1 MRSVNSVALF
11 AAAVSAGEVLWDGRF
26 TADTA
31 SELSSWSWSNQK
43 GAYQYYIHG
52 SGEQTDYV
60 NIGADF
66 KNPADSA
73 SAQGAKI
80 SIDETS
86 QWNGGGM
93 LRTELIPQTSA
104 AINEGTVY
112 YHFSMMRKEE
122 NAPNAK
128 HEHQVNFFESHF
140 TEMKYGLISG
150 ASGTENTALQWYAN
164 SQSQWN
170 VTFEPGVWHNVAYEI
185 DFSGGSVTFWHS
197 TGSDALTKTAGPVSV
212 SASSNGADW
221 HLGVL
226 RLEGNTDATAEDW
239 YFSGVYIE
247 SGDLT
252 TEIGSGSSSSSSG
265 SSSAS
270 ASPAAAAAV
279 SSSASSAAAPASS
292 TVAAQE
298 TTSSAAAVASTT
310 SSAAA
315 VATPTTLQT
324 LVSSAA
330 ASSSSAA
337 AQPTG
342 QTGSVPATGSNG
354 GDDSSDSSS
363 STTSGNGLSADEQ
376 EEVNQGIYS
385 WYQSLKAWWS
395 ANQ

>member
-1 MRSVNSVALF
+1 MRSTNSIALF
-11 AAAVSAGEVLWDGRF
+11 FAAVAAGEVLWDGRF

-31 SELSSWSWSNQK
+31 SELSSWSWSNQA

-52 SGEQTDYV
+52 SGDLTDYV
-60 NIGADF
+60 NTGADF

-73 SAQGAKI
+73 SKQGAKV
-80 SIDETS
+80 SIDSTS

-93 LRTELIPQTSA
+93 LRTELIPQTTA

-122 NAPNAK
+122 NAPNAA

-150 ASGTENTALQWYAN
+150 ESGTQDTALQWFAN
-164 SQSQWN
+164 SESQWN
-170 VTFEPGVWHNVAYEI
+170 VTFDAGVWHNVAYEI
-185 DFSGGSVTFWHS
+185 DFDAGSVTFWHS
-197 TGSDALTKTAGPVSV
+197 TGADALTKTAGPVSV

-226 RLEGNTDATAEDW
+226 RLDGNTDATAEDW

-252 TEIGSGSSSSSSG
+252 KEIGSGSTSSSSSSA
-265 SSSAS
+265 SSSS
-270 ASPAAAAAV
+270 ASPAAAAVAA
-279 SSSASSAAAPASS
+279 SSAAPASSAAAPASS
-292 TVAAQE
+292 ATAQE
-298 TTSSAAAVASTT
+298 TTSAAAVVSTSAAAS
-310 SSAAA
+310 
-315 VATPTTLQT
+315 TPTTLQT
-324 LVSSAA
+324 LVSSS

-342 QTGSVPATGSNG
+342 QTGSVPAEGNGS
-354 GDDSSDSSS
+354 DSSDDSSS

-376 EEVNQGIYS
+376 EEVNQGISS
-385 WYQSLKAWWS
+385 WFTSLKAWWA

>member
-1 MRSVNSVALF
+1 MRSTNSIALF
-11 AAAVSAGEVLWDGRF
+11 FAAVAAGEVLWDGRF

-31 SELSSWSWSNQK
+31 SELSSWSWSNQA

-52 SGEQTDYV
+52 SGDLTDYV
-60 NIGADF
+60 NTGADF

-73 SAQGAKI
+73 SKQGAKV
-80 SIDETS
+80 SIDSTS

-93 LRTELIPQTSA
+93 LRTELIPQTTA

-122 NAPNAK
+122 NAPNAA

-150 ASGTENTALQWYAN
+150 ESGTQDTALQWFAN
-164 SQSQWN
+164 SESQWN
-170 VTFEPGVWHNVAYEI
+170 VTFDAGVWHNVAYEI
-185 DFSGGSVTFWHS
+185 DFDAGSVTFWHS
-197 TGSDALTKTAGPVSV
+197 TGADALTKTAGPVSV

-226 RLEGNTDATAEDW
+226 RLDGNTDATAEDW

-252 TEIGSGSSSSSSG
+252 KEIGSGSTSSSSS
-265 SSSAS
+265 SSS
-270 ASPAAAAAV
+270 ASPAAAAVAA
-279 SSSASSAAAPASS
+279 SSAAPASSAAAPASS
-292 TVAAQE
+292 AAAQE
-298 TTSSAAAVASTT
+298 TTSAAVVSTSAAAS
-310 SSAAA
+310 
-315 VATPTTLQT
+315 TPTTLQT
-324 LVSSAA
+324 LVSSS
-330 ASSSSAA
+330 ASSSSAAA

-342 QTGSVPATGSNG
+342 QTGSVPAEGNGS
-354 GDDSSDSSS
+354 DSSDDSSS
-363 STTSGNGLSADEQ
+363 STASGNGLSADEQ
-376 EEVNQGIYS
+376 EEVNQGISS
-385 WYQSLKAWWS
+385 WFTSLKAWWA

>member
-1 MRSVNSVALF
+1 
-11 AAAVSAGEVLWDGRF
+11 
-26 TADTA
+26 
-31 SELSSWSWSNQK
+31 
-43 GAYQYYIHG
+43 
-52 SGEQTDYV
+52 
-60 NIGADF
+60 
-66 KNPADSA
+66 
-73 SAQGAKI
+73 
-80 SIDETS
+80 
-86 QWNGGGM
+86 
-93 LRTELIPQTSA
+93 
-104 AINEGTVY
+104 
-112 YHFSMMRKEE
+112 
-122 NAPNAK
+122 
-128 HEHQVNFFESHF
+128 
-140 TEMKYGLISG
+140 MKYGLISG

-252 TEIGSGSSSSSSG
+252 TEIGSGSSSSSG

-279 SSSASSAAAPASS
+279 SSSASSAAAPAS

-330 ASSSSAA
+330 ASSSAA

-342 QTGSVPATGSNG
+342 QTGSVPATSSNG

-363 STTSGNGLSADEQ
+363 STTTSGNGLSADEQ

>member
-1 MRSVNSVALF
+1 
-11 AAAVSAGEVLWDGRF
+11 
-26 TADTA
+26 
-31 SELSSWSWSNQK
+31 
-43 GAYQYYIHG
+43 
-52 SGEQTDYV
+52 
-60 NIGADF
+60 
-66 KNPADSA
+66 
-73 SAQGAKI
+73 
-80 SIDETS
+80 
-86 QWNGGGM
+86 
-93 LRTELIPQTSA
+93 
-104 AINEGTVY
+104 
-112 YHFSMMRKEE
+112 
-122 NAPNAK
+122 
-128 HEHQVNFFESHF
+128 
-140 TEMKYGLISG
+140 MKYGLISG

-310 SSAAA
+310 SSAA

-330 ASSSSAA
+330 ASSSAA

-342 QTGSVPATGSNG
+342 QTGSVPATGSDG

>member
-1 MRSVNSVALF
+1 
-11 AAAVSAGEVLWDGRF
+11 
-26 TADTA
+26 
-31 SELSSWSWSNQK
+31 
-43 GAYQYYIHG
+43 
-52 SGEQTDYV
+52 
-60 NIGADF
+60 
-66 KNPADSA
+66 
-73 SAQGAKI
+73 
-80 SIDETS
+80 
-86 QWNGGGM
+86 
-93 LRTELIPQTSA
+93 
-104 AINEGTVY
+104 
-112 YHFSMMRKEE
+112 
-122 NAPNAK
+122 
-128 HEHQVNFFESHF
+128 
-140 TEMKYGLISG
+140 MKYGLISG

-252 TEIGSGSSSSSSG
+252 TEIGSGSSSSSSSASSG

-279 SSSASSAAAPASS
+279 SSSASSAAPAS

-310 SSAAA
+310 SSSAAA

-330 ASSSSAA
+330 ASSSSSAA

-363 STTSGNGLSADEQ
+363 SSTSGNGLSADEQ

>member
-86 QWNGGGM
+86 QWNSGGM

-310 SSAAA
+310 SSAA

-330 ASSSSAA
+330 ASSSAA

-342 QTGSVPATGSNG
+342 QTGSVPATSSNG

-363 STTSGNGLSADEQ
+363 STTTSGNGLSADEQ

>member
-1 MRSVNSVALF
+1 
-11 AAAVSAGEVLWDGRF
+11 
-26 TADTA
+26 
-31 SELSSWSWSNQK
+31 
-43 GAYQYYIHG
+43 
-52 SGEQTDYV
+52 
-60 NIGADF
+60 
-66 KNPADSA
+66 
-73 SAQGAKI
+73 
-80 SIDETS
+80 
-86 QWNGGGM
+86 
-93 LRTELIPQTSA
+93 
-104 AINEGTVY
+104 
-112 YHFSMMRKEE
+112 
-122 NAPNAK
+122 
-128 HEHQVNFFESHF
+128 
-140 TEMKYGLISG
+140 MKYGLISG

-252 TEIGSGSSSSSSG
+252 TEIGSGSASSG
-265 SSSAS
+265 SSSSAS

-279 SSSASSAAAPASS
+279 SSSASSAAPAS

-298 TTSSAAAVASTT
+298 TSTSAAAVASTT

-330 ASSSSAA
+330 ASSSAA

-342 QTGSVPATGSNG
+342 QTGSVPATGSDG

>member
-1 MRSVNSVALF
+1 MRSTNSIALF
-11 AAAVSAGEVLWDGRF
+11 FAAVAAGEVLWDGRF

-31 SELSSWSWSNQK
+31 SELSSWSWSNQN

-52 SGEQTDYV
+52 SGDLTDYV
-60 NIGADF
+60 NTGADF

-73 SAQGAKI
+73 SAQGAKV
-80 SIDETS
+80 SIDSTS

-93 LRTELIPQTSA
+93 LRTELIPQTDA

-122 NAPNAK
+122 NAPNAA

-150 ASGTENTALQWYAN
+150 ASGSENTALQWFAN
-164 SQSQWN
+164 SESQWN

-197 TGSDALTKTAGPVSV
+197 TGADALTKTAGPVSV

-252 TEIGSGSSSSSSG
+252 TEIGSGSASSSSG
-265 SSSAS
+265 SSSS
-270 ASPAAAAAV
+270 ASPAAAVATSSSSAAA
-279 SSSASSAAAPASS
+279 SSASSTTTSAA
-292 TVAAQE
+292 VAAQE
-298 TTSSAAAVASTT
+298 TTASVVSSTP
-310 SSAAA
+310 AA

-324 LVSSAA
+324 VASSAA
-330 ASSSSAA
+330 AASSSAA

-342 QTGSVPATGSNG
+342 QTGSVPAEGNGS
-354 GDDSSDSSS
+354 ST
-363 STTSGNGLSADEQ
+363 TTSGNGLSADEQ
-376 EEVNQGIYS
+376 EEVNQGISS
-385 WYQSLKAWWS
+385 WFTSLKAWWS